1 MFENDK
7 RPKKGIHG
15 AIDNLQKKI
24 DKKLTERGR
33 PPEKRKNLAQR
44 VVKDLAKP
52 VTKPIKNVT
61 GIAKAINK
69 FLK

>member
-1 MFENDK
+1 MFGNDQ

-44 VVKDLAKP
+44 VMKDLTKP

-61 GIAKAINK
+61 GFVKAINK
-69 FLK
+69 ILK

>member
-1 MFENDK
+1 MLWNDK

-24 DKKLTERGR
+24 DKKLTELGR

-44 VVKDLAKP
+44 LMRDLTKP
-52 VTKPIKNVT
+52 VTDPIKDVT
-61 GIAKAINK
+61 DIAKAVKK